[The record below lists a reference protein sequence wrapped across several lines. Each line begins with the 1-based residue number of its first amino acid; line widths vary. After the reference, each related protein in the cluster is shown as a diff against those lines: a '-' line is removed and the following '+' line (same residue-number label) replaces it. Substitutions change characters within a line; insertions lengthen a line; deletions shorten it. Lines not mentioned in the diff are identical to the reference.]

1 MTAAQ
6 ASRPRPVSRREVFR
20 RFLAE
25 KRDPEP
31 FYEGLVERSMHRFP
45 FSLAGARVLDLGSG
59 PGHFSRAMAA
69 AGASVIAIEQ
79 DERSLPVAPDGCQ
92 AARGDAENLPVRS
105 ASFDGVFCSNMLE
118 HTPNTGHVFTEI
130 ERILRP
136 GGWAWVSWTNW
147 YSPWGG
153 HAITPLH
160 YLGAERGLSAYRRL
174 FGEPKGR
181 NIPGRNLW
189 PTSIGGVLDQ
199 VRAQP
204 GLRLID
210 AVPRYYPSQ
219 RWITRVPGLREVATW
234 NCLLLIERKE
244 PST

>member
-6 ASRPRPVSRREVFR
+6 VTAVKPVSRREVFK

-31 FYEGLVERSMHRFP
+31 FYDALVERSMHRFP
-45 FSLAGARVLDLGSG
+45 FPLEGARVLDLGSG
-59 PGHFSRAMAA
+59 PGHFSRAMAD
-69 AGASVIAIEQ
+69 AGASVLAIEQ
-79 DERSLPVAPDGCQ
+79 DESSLPIAPRGCS
-92 AARGDAENLPVRS
+92 AARGDAENLPLRD

-118 HTPNTGHVFTEI
+118 HTPQPEAVFAEI
-130 ERILRP
+130 ERIVRP

-160 YLGAERGLSAYRRL
+160 YLGPSRGLTTYRRL
-174 FGEPKGR
+174 FGEPKGH
-181 NIPGRNLW
+181 NIPYQNLW
-189 PTSIGGVLDQ
+189 PTSIGRILDQ
-199 VRAQP
+199 VRARP
-204 GLRLID
+204 GLRLVD

-244 PST
+244 ASS

>member
-118 HTPNTGHVFTEI
+118 HTPNTEHVFT
-130 ERILRP
+130 
-136 GGWAWVSWTNW
+136 
-147 YSPWGG
+147 
-153 HAITPLH
+153 
-160 YLGAERGLSAYRRL
+160 
-174 FGEPKGR
+174 
-181 NIPGRNLW
+181 
-189 PTSIGGVLDQ
+189 
-199 VRAQP
+199 
-204 GLRLID
+204 
-210 AVPRYYPSQ
+210 
-219 RWITRVPGLREVATW
+219 
-234 NCLLLIERKE
+234 
-244 PST
+244 